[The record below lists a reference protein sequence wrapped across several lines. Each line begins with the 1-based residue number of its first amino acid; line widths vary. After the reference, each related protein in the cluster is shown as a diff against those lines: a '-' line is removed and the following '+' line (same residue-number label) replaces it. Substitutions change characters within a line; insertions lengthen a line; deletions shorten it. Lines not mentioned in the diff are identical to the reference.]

1 MACAPLSLAPSPMNF
16 IVPEN
21 ANAVTPPASGM
32 IAWWRASDLPLAQ
45 YVLAWANAVGGGQS
59 LDDVFV
65 NDQFALCD
73 IFGGI
78 KSVQLSPDDDYL
90 ATASAVWTGNA
101 ARTMIVVWKNNA
113 TAVQRYICGQAS
125 SLSSGA
131 WGLFAN
137 PGADSYLWNNGSAMH
152 PNWPL
157 STAWQAT
164 IATYDGGTAATSG
177 TLRSSLTSGVYNY
190 SAAITQLDTE
200 SVPFRVGYDPVI
212 GDTCDCFIAEIICYN
227 RVLTAGEIA
236 TVQAYIL
243 TKFGITYP

>member
-32 IAWWRASDLPLAQ
+32 IAWWRASDLVEPWFGLTWPTTLA
-45 YVLAWANAVGGGQS
+45 GGQN
-59 LDDVFV
+59 LEDVFV
-65 NDQFALCD
+65 NDQFPALQTE
-73 IFGGI
+73 GGI
-78 KSVQLSPDDDYL
+78 KAVRIQPDRDFM

-177 TLRSSLTSGVYNY
+177 SLRSSLTSGVYDY
-190 SAAITQLDTE
+190 TSAITQLDTE

-212 GDTCDCFIAEIICYN
+212 GDTCDCYIAEIICYN